1 MFYADDAVFVGQW
14 NDSNITT
21 LVHVLECFYRVSGLK
36 INMGKSKIMG
46 VHVDNAKVSRAAVKL
61 GCLILKAHFSY
72 LGSIVGGD
80 MNKLQTWNDIVDRV
94 KRRLS
99 KWKMTTLSIRGRLT
113 LVKSVLGSI
122 PIFHMAMFK
131 VLSGVLRTLESIRSH
146 FLMVMIF
153 KVRRF
158 HRGLM
163 FKWAWRFLNHDTSLW
178 ARVIKAI
185 HGVDGN
191 IGMGTGEDSWNEGGK
206 LKDRFPRLYTLETC
220 KWVTVG
226 RKIAQ
231 PSLMHSFRRPP
242 RGGAEQ
248 AQMEELETL
257 MQSVILT
264 PISDRMTWT
273 LDSSGEFSV
282 ASVRKLIDNKLLPE
296 GDHETRWIK
305 FVPIKVN
312 IHAWKVMADSLPTR
326 FNISRRGIDIDSLVC
341 VNCDRGVETSRHL
354 FFEYCMA
361 KQVTQL
367 INRWWNVSDME
378 IDSYEWW
385 KTWSVNIRMPSRNK
399 KMLEGVYYVMW
410 WLIWSFRNK
419 KIFED
424 KRRRWLLSLRLLVA
438 PGISH
443 FLFED
448 DFESDFEFEP
458 LEDPSEEDAP
468 DPYEATIAR
477 WRADVLSRSSSSSS
491 SSSSSASVPPVSL
504 LIVPALPGLPRRH
517 AILVLPGQEISFGRP
532 YRTHPNGVLRMLTAG
547 KRVYPFPACIPLYF
561 ATENQM

>member
-1 MFYADDAVFVGQW
+1 
-14 NDSNITT
+14 
-21 LVHVLECFYRVSGLK
+21 
-36 INMGKSKIMG
+36 
-46 VHVDNAKVSRAAVKL
+46 
-61 GCLILKAHFSY
+61 
-72 LGSIVGGD
+72 
-80 MNKLQTWNDIVDRV
+80 
-94 KRRLS
+94 
-99 KWKMTTLSIRGRLT
+99 
-113 LVKSVLGSI
+113 
-122 PIFHMAMFK
+122 
-131 VLSGVLRTLESIRSH
+131 
-146 FLMVMIF
+146 
-153 KVRRF
+153 
-158 HRGLM
+158 
-163 FKWAWRFLNHDTSLW
+163 
-178 ARVIKAI
+178 
-185 HGVDGN
+185 
-191 IGMGTGEDSWNEGGK
+191 
-206 LKDRFPRLYTLETC
+206 
-220 KWVTVG
+220 
-226 RKIAQ
+226 
-231 PSLMHSFRRPP
+231 MHSFRRPP

-248 AQMEELETL
+248 VQMEELETL

-282 ASVRKLIDNKLLPE
+282 ASVRKLIDNKMIPE
-296 GDHETRWIK
+296 GDHET
-305 FVPIKVN
+305 
-312 IHAWKVMADSLPTR
+312 
-326 FNISRRGIDIDSLVC
+326 
-341 VNCDRGVETSRHL
+341 RGVETSRHL

-367 INRWWNVSDME
+367 INRWWDVSDME

-517 AILVLPGQEISFGRP
+517 AILVLPGQEIPFGRP
-532 YRTHPNGVLRMLTAG
+532 YRTHPNGVRRMLTAR
-547 KRVYPFPACIPLYF
+547 KRVHPFRACIPANCRRSRYVSSSPSSRKRRRVSPYSSPSASLSSSASDGSSRKRADF
-561 ATENQM
+561 LPPRKRLRGSSSAFHQEVSIEAGTEVSIKATIEVTAEVAAKPVLPEQTVAERLEEHEVVIQEMIERQLGFVTEELRQSRMAHFTDMESLRRMETFLKNMSIGARYAGFGRGIQANEDAQGQLRRPL